1 MAKAKNTQKGQQL
14 ELFPTPA
21 AAPAAPAAAAQE
33 LKLSE
38 RIAQKRAEI
47 NKLLEKGEEITEAEL
62 ELVRKEEIALA
73 KLEKQQKKVLEGR
86 RTNEQKQLDINSAV
100 KEELGSLASISKV
113 YSGLTTAQSN
123 TLTTH
128 QKSLTAVLAQE
139 NATQEQYEFAQNHVA
154 EMSKMFALQ
163 QQLAQLGPEQVAER
177 EAINAKIDVQND
189 KMEQSIAHAKGMGY
203 ITEDQAKAMN
213 DGRVAALANNSI
225 AEKYATISAETKEV
239 IEGQIQAY
247 EAIKKSIR
255 GVIGTVKLLTMG
267 WAGVARITLMGAGAA
282 ISKVGK
288 TVREMGGY
296 LGGATISATALGTVF
311 DSANDV
317 AKGLSEEM
325 GGLNDVSFQAQ
336 LNTNLMA
343 TNMGISGGEAA
354 KLTGNLA
361 RLNGNSIETAQ
372 NLANGA
378 KEMAKTAGVVPAA
391 VMADMAA
398 SAEEFALFGKD
409 GGKNMQE
416 AAVQAAK
423 MGVSL
428 KTTSGVADNLLDFEN
443 SINSE
448 LELGAMLGKNINL
461 DRARALAYE
470 GDIAGATQETLN
482 ALGGVDAFNKMDYF
496 QKKKTAELMGTSVEE
511 LQKMVT
517 QQEEAATLGG
527 QINGTFN
534 SMTEGLTALTTGP
547 LGGFVSGLSGAIGQT
562 SEIAGNFKSAGDF
575 AKETFGKAKDF
586 FGGKKPDVPDLPN
599 NSTQSITDSVTSAG
613 DDGGKVSGPGEKAG
627 DGLKSL
633 AEGLEKMGTTKVLF
647 GALNL
652 IPTALGLLLMVVG
665 IPSLMA
671 IGAFGLNAGMGLLYL
686 AEGLEKMG
694 TTQVLFGALNLIPTA
709 LGFALMTLGVIGLAG
724 VALLGAPA
732 GAGLVALGSGLAS
745 FGATAGTVGWLGVAV
760 ILALGAAFTLFAFGL
775 SLLAPLVE
783 SIGNAIGSVVES
795 IAAGIV
801 MIVSSIS
808 DLLVN
813 VLPLL
818 NLEAAAGILAMAAS
832 FTVLAGSLALLS
844 TMGLAAIPVLL
855 AVGAV
860 GAVGASIF
868 GGGEEGAEGAE
879 GGGDRTGE
887 LIDEIKGLRADLIAG
902 KIAVNID
909 GQKVTSNVGKVV
921 SRISSNS
928 YAKV

>member
-1 MAKAKNTQKGQQL
+1 MADKKEESTPKKPEKAKPIGEKVSIKNIE
-14 ELFPTPA
+14 ELRA
-21 AAPAAPAAAAQE
+21 ARE
-33 LKLSE
+33 KY
-38 RIAQKRAEI
+38 
-47 NKLLEKGEEITEAEL
+47 NKLLEKGTELTEQEVADMRELGKAISITEKA
-62 ELVRKEEIALA
+62 
-73 KLEKQQKKVLEGR
+73 QKKK
-86 RTNEQKQLDINSAV
+86 NAEQERSRNIARETK
-100 KEELGSLASISKV
+100 KEFGSILTGIESISKV
-113 YSGLTTAQSN
+113 YSGLTSEQTRALTVSKQS
-123 TLTTH
+123 LTTLLDSG
-128 QKSLTAVLAQE
+128 KVTAEQAEYMQE
-139 NATQEQYEFAQNHVA
+139 RVSDVGKMAT
-154 EMSKMFALQ
+154 LQ
-163 QQLAQLGPEQVAER
+163 QQLAETGPEDVERQKAISEEYKAQKKEILAKLEADFDSGLITKEQFVAMGKMVNEM
-177 EAINAKIDVQND
+177 D
-189 KMEQSIAHAKGMGY
+189 KGYSIA
-203 ITEDQAKAMN
+203 
-213 DGRVAALANNSI
+213 
-225 AEKYATISAETKEV
+225 TKLSTVSKEQKEIV
-239 IEGQIQAY
+239 EGQIAAY
-247 EAIKKSIR
+247 EGIKKTLKGIIATAQLFASGPAGMLR
-255 GVIGTVKLLTMG
+255 MTLVG
-267 WAGVARITLMGAGAA
+267 AGVAMTKL
-282 ISKVGK
+282 GK
-288 TVREMGGY
+288 TTREMGGF
-296 LGGATISATALGTVF
+296 LGGATVSATALGTVF

-325 GGLNDVSFQAQ
+325 GGLNDVTFQNQ

-343 TNMGISGGEAA
+343 TNMGISGTEAA

-409 GGKNMQE
+409 GGKNMQQ

-428 KTTSGVADNLLDFEN
+428 KTMSGVADNLLDFEN

-470 GDIAGATQETLN
+470 GDIAGATQETLD

-496 QKKKTAELMGTSVEE
+496 QKKKTAELLGTSVEE

-517 QQEEAATLGG
+517 QQEEAATIGG
-527 QINGTFN
+527 QINGAFN
-534 SMTEGLTALTTGP
+534 SMTEGLTAITTGP

-562 SEIAGNFKSAGDF
+562 SEIAGNFKTAGDF
-575 AKETFGKAKDF
+575 AKDTFGKAKDF
-586 FGGKKPDVPDLPN
+586 FGGKKPGAPDLPSN
-599 NSTQSITDSVTSAG
+599 PTESITDSVTQS
-613 DDGGKVSGPGEKAG
+613 DDAGGKVSGPGEKAG

-633 AEGLEKMGTTKVLF
+633 AEGLEAMGTTKVLF

-665 IPSLMA
+665 IPSLLG
-671 IGAFGLNAGMGLLYL
+671 IGAFGTNAGIALLYL
-686 AEGLEKMG
+686 AEGLEAMG
-694 TTQVLFGALNLIPTA
+694 TTKVLFGALTLIPTA

-732 GAGLVALGSGLAS
+732 GAGLIALGAGLAS

-801 MIVSSIS
+801 MIVGSIS

-860 GAVGASIF
+860 GAIGASLF
-868 GGGEEGAEGAE
+868 GGGEGEGGAEGAE

-909 GQKVTSNVGKVV
+909 GQKVTSNIGKVV
-921 SRISSNS
+921 ARNSSNS